1 MYIREYVKDVVK
13 SIAESYGFEPIECPS
28 IEFTKLFIEK
38 SGQGILEEIYYFKDK
53 SGRDICLVPEVTP
66 QIARVIVSNKDL
78 SLPIR
83 FYYFAKLWRY
93 EEPQKNRYRELYQ
106 FGFELVGTSSI
117 LAEMELLSIIKDT
130 MDKLGLDYKIEVNDR
145 RIFDELLANVD
156 NKKEILRVIDK
167 RRKLDQKEFEELLA
181 NVCPKNVIVKLK
193 DLLRILDYDLEKAL
207 NELSNIVESK
217 EIIDYW
223 RIFAKIA
230 KYYGLYD
237 KIKFSTDI
245 VRGLDYYTSMVF
257 EVYSPLTNVAI
268 AGGGRYDNL
277 ISIYSDKSMPAVGFA
292 FGFDRLVNTFLE
304 VNKPDDFYKKIDY
317 YIYYFNDK
325 CLEKAIEIAKIL
337 RKKGFK
343 VVLEL
348 DRISIRRALEK
359 MADKAKYMI
368 IIGDKEL
375 EKGIVK
381 LKDLEKKEEKEVSM
395 EDL

>member
-1 MYIREYVKDVVK
+1 
-13 SIAESYGFEPIECPS
+13 
-28 IEFTKLFIEK
+28 
-38 SGQGILEEIYYFKDK
+38 
-53 SGRDICLVPEVTP
+53 
-66 QIARVIVSNKDL
+66 
-78 SLPIR
+78 
-83 FYYFAKLWRY
+83 
-93 EEPQKNRYRELYQ
+93 
-106 FGFELVGTSSI
+106 
-117 LAEMELLSIIKDT
+117 
-130 MDKLGLDYKIEVNDR
+130 MDKLGLEYKIEVNDR

-167 RRKLDQKEFEELLA
+167 RRKLGQKEFEELLA

-304 VNKPDDFYKKIDY
+304 VNKAEDFYKKIDY

-325 CLEKAIEIAKIL
+325 CLEKAIEITKIL

-359 MADKAKYMI
+359 MANKAKYMI